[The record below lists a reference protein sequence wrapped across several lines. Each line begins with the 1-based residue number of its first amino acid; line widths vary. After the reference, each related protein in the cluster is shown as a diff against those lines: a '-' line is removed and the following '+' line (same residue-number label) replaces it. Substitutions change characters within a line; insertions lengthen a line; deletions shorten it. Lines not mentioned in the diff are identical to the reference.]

1 MIGRVAVS
9 LISLILVVGVVIGL
23 IASVHKDDDKNAE
36 EEKISQQRKA
46 VTQFCATTEY
56 SDRCIMTLNDANT
69 SDPVELIKAT
79 ILSTQN
85 AVQLLFNLSDE
96 MIGKAINNKDNN
108 SKMDLED
115 CKDLLR
121 FAVEDLQASLAT
133 AANSQLHTMHNHT
146 DDMMAWLNAVVTY
159 QQTCFDG
166 FEDEEN
172 PFKVEL
178 QKSSEAA
185 RELSGNALSIINDLS
200 RILKSFDVNI
210 EPTNNRRVLKVDNDG
225 YPSWFSAADRKLLAQ
240 SAWEPNAVVAQD
252 GSGQYAT
259 IQEALDAYPKDLK
272 GRYVIYVKAGIYEE
286 SVTVTKLQKNVFMYG
301 DGLTNTIVTGN
312 KSYAQGFNTMN
323 TATFSAVGEG
333 FIAQNMGFTNTA
345 GPEGHQAVALRVQAD
360 RAAIFGCRIDG
371 YQDTLYA
378 HTYRQFYHAKL
389 WPDRWR
395 IPTYLGRPWK
405 EYAVTVFMEN
415 IFADFIQPDGYIPFK
430 GSFALKNCIYY
441 EYNNTGPGAWTDNR
455 VKWPGVKSIK
465 KDEAHKFT
473 VWALLRGDQWL
484 EETGIPYDLGLKY
497 W

>member
-1 MIGRVAVS
+1 M
-9 LISLILVVGVVIGL
+9 LILI
-23 IASVHKDDDKNAE
+23 
-36 EEKISQQRKA
+36 
-46 VTQFCATTEY
+46 
-56 SDRCIMTLNDANT
+56 NDA
-69 SDPVELIKAT
+69 A
-79 ILSTQN
+79 
-85 AVQLLFNLSDE
+85 
-96 MIGKAINNKDNN
+96 
-108 SKMDLED
+108 
-115 CKDLLR
+115 
-121 FAVEDLQASLAT
+121 
-133 AANSQLHTMHNHT
+133 
-146 DDMMAWLNAVVTY
+146 
-159 QQTCFDG
+159 
-166 FEDEEN
+166 
-172 PFKVEL
+172 
-178 QKSSEAA
+178 
-185 RELSGNALSIINDLS
+185 
-200 RILKSFDVNI
+200 
-210 EPTNNRRVLKVDNDG
+210 
-225 YPSWFSAADRKLLAQ
+225 
-240 SAWEPNAVVAQD
+240 
-252 GSGQYAT
+252 
-259 IQEALDAYPKDLK
+259 
-272 GRYVIYVKAGIYEE
+272 
-286 SVTVTKLQKNVFMYG
+286 
-301 DGLTNTIVTGN
+301 
-312 KSYAQGFNTMN
+312 
-323 TATFSAVGEG
+323 AVGEG

-378 HTYRQFYHAKL
+378 HTYRQFYRNCVIAGTIDFIFGDATAVIQNSWIIVRRPKDHQFNTVTAQGRDLKSQTTALVIQNCTIVPDAKL